1 MVLTKKTVNR
11 IWGLLTAALMSV
23 TGLAMAAGTVQPAQ
37 AVAADGPVGYGAGTT
52 GGAGGTSVTVATGDQ
67 FLAALDSKADNVP
80 LTIYVDG
87 TITLD
92 NTAQDELLM
101 KDLSDI
107 SVIGVADRGECNGIG
122 IRMVRCE
129 NIIIQNME
137 IHHVL

>member
-23 TGLAMAAGTVQPAQ
+23 TGLAMAAATAQPAQ
-37 AVAADGPVGYGAGTT
+37 VVAADGPVGYGAGTT

-92 NTAQDELLM
+92 
-101 KDLSDI
+101 
-107 SVIGVADRGECNGIG
+107 
-122 IRMVRCE
+122 RMSC
-129 NIIIQNME
+129 
-137 IHHVL
+137 